1 MKKFRIG
8 SLTIKENGPVK
19 LIGIVNCS
27 PESFFSDS
35 YTKSQDVFSKAV
47 NLKEKGADIID
58 IGARSTALNSEP
70 ISVSTEISRVKTALK
85 DFSGS
90 GIPVS
95 LDTMHPEVLNAA
107 LRYDIDCIND
117 ISGLSNPDY
126 ARIAGDSGLPAILM
140 AAKDMPGDCLGIKET
155 GEYLAIV
162 MQRAEDYGVD
172 NVILDPGIGRWT
184 DEKTPESDWEVC
196 RNFSDLKIFER
207 PLLAAVSRKSFI
219 GDLLRKPAEERLSGT
234 LAVTMHLL
242 NSGAGF
248 VRAHDTEET
257 RDIID
262 IYEKLNLINR

>member
-1 MKKFRIG
+1 MKEFKIG
-8 SLTIKENGPVK
+8 TLPVKEDGPVK

-35 YTKSQDVFSKAV
+35 YTRSQDVFSKASD
-47 NLKEKGADIID
+47 LAEKGADIID
-58 IGARSTALNSEP
+58 IGARSTAPDARP
-70 ISVSTEISRVKTALK
+70 ISVSEEVLRIKTALK
-85 DFSGS
+85 NFPGS

-95 LDTMHPEVLNAA
+95 LDTMHPEVLSAA

-117 ISGLSNPDY
+117 ISGLCNRDY
-126 ARIAGDSGLPAILM
+126 AAIAGDSGLPAILM
-140 AAKDMPGDCLGIKET
+140 AAKSVPGDNLGIKET
-155 GEYLAIV
+155 MEYLGIV
-162 MQRAEDYGVD
+162 MQRAEDFGIE

-184 DEKTPESDWEVC
+184 AEKTPESDWEVC
-196 RNFSDLKIFER
+196 RNFSDLKIFDR

-248 VRAHDTEET
+248 VRAHDTEDT

-262 IYEKLNLINR
+262 VYEKLNLINR

>member
-1 MKKFRIG
+1 MKDFKIG

-27 PESFFSDS
+27 PESFFSES
-35 YTKSQDVFSKAV
+35 YTRSQDVFSKASE
-47 NLKEKGADIID
+47 LADMGADIID
-58 IGARSTALNSEP
+58 IGARSTALNAEP
-70 ISVSTEISRVKTALK
+70 ISVSEEIFRVKTALK

-95 LDTMHPEVLNAA
+95 LDTMHPEVLTAA

-117 ISGLSNPDY
+117 ISGLCNPDY
-126 ARIAGDSGLPAILM
+126 AEIAGDSGLPAILM
-140 AAKDMPGDCLGIKET
+140 AAKEKPGDSLGIKET
-155 GEYLAIV
+155 TEYLRIV
-162 MQRAEDYGVD
+162 MQRAENSGIE

-196 RNFSDLKIFER
+196 RQFSDLKVFDR

-219 GDLLRKPAEERLSGT
+219 GDLLKKPAEERLSGT

-242 NSGAGF
+242 HSGAGF

-262 IYEKLNLINR
+262 VYEKLNLIYR